1 MIGVVSYPILNT
13 TNENSTNKQKSLQ
26 EQQEINQLK
35 AIDRD
40 VRAHEMAHK
49 VAGGDLT
56 GPINYK
62 YVVGPN
68 GKKYA
73 VGGDVSIDVS
83 QGPTPQDTIRKMERV
98 IKAALAPVDPSAQ
111 DRAVAS
117 EAQMILQQAKMQEE
131 QTKNS
136 PNNSSYSLSIYA

>member
-1 MIGVVSYPILNT
+1 MIGVVGFPILSKNDKPS
-13 TNENSTNKQKSLQ
+13 NQRSLQ
-26 EQQEINQLK
+26 TQQEINQLK
-35 AIDRD
+35 AIDQD

-49 VAGGDLT
+49 IAGGDLT
-56 GPINYK
+56 GPVNYK

-83 QGPTPQDTIRKMERV
+83 PGPTPQDTIRKMERV

-111 DRAVAS
+111 DRAVAAQ
-117 EAQMILQQAKMQEE
+117 AQMMLEQAQIELQKEGS
-131 QTKNS
+131 NIS
-136 PNNSSYSLSIYA
+136 VYA

>member
-1 MIGVVSYPILNT
+1 MIGTVSYPILSNVGNT
-13 TNENSTNKQKSLQ
+13 NSKLKSIQ

-35 AIDRD
+35 SIDQD

-49 VAGGDLT
+49 IAGGDLT
-56 GPINYK
+56 GPVNYK

-83 QGPTPQDTIRKMERV
+83 PGPTPRDTIRKMQRV

-111 DRAVAS
+111 DRAVAAQ
-117 EAQMILQQAKMQEE
+117 AQMQLEQAQVEASKQ
-131 QTKNS
+131 NS
-136 PNNSSYSLSIYA
+136 NQYISIYA

>member
-1 MIGVVSYPILNT
+1 MIGVISFPIL
-13 TNENSTNKQKSLQ
+13 SKSDKPTSQ
-26 EQQEINQLK
+26 RSIQTQQEINQLK

-49 VAGGDLT
+49 IAGGDLT

-62 YVVGPN
+62 YVIGPN

-83 QGPTPQDTIRKMERV
+83 PGPTPQATIKKMERV

-111 DRAVAS
+111 DRAVAAQ
-117 EAQMILQQAKMQEE
+117 AQMMLEQAQMELQKEGS
-131 QTKNS
+131 NIS
-136 PNNSSYSLSIYA
+136 VYA

>member
-1 MIGVVSYPILNT
+1 MIGAVSYPILDT
-13 TNENSTNKQKSLQ
+13 ITKSNSNDSNKSLQ
-26 EQQEINQLK
+26 TQQEIDQLR

-40 VRAHEMAHK
+40 VRAHELAHK
-49 VAGGDLT
+49 TAGGDLT

-62 YVVGPN
+62 YVIGPN

-83 QGPTPQDTIRKMERV
+83 PGPTPKDTINKMQKV

-111 DRAVAS
+111 DRAVAAQ
-117 EAQMILQQAKMQEE
+117 AQMQLAQAQIQEQQQ
-131 QTKNS
+131 KNS
-136 PNNSSYSLSIYA
+136 QNSNQVFSVYA

>member
-1 MIGVVSYPILNT
+1 MIGVISFPVLSNVGKI
-13 TNENSTNKQKSLQ
+13 NKPSSQRSIQ
-26 EQQEINQLK
+26 TQQEISQLK
-35 AIDRD
+35 AIDQD

-49 VAGGDLT
+49 IAGGDLT

-83 QGPTPQDTIRKMERV
+83 PGPTPQATIKKMERV
-98 IKAALAPVDPSAQ
+98 IKAALAPIDPSAQ
-111 DRAVAS
+111 DRAVAAQ
-117 EAQMILQQAKMQEE
+117 AQMLLEQAQIELQKEGS
-131 QTKNS
+131 NI
-136 PNNSSYSLSIYA
+136 SIYA

>member
-1 MIGVVSYPILNT
+1 MIGVVSYPILSPKSDKPSN
-13 TNENSTNKQKSLQ
+13 QRSLQ
-26 EQQEINQLK
+26 TQQEINQLK
-35 AIDRD
+35 AIDQD

-49 VAGGDLT
+49 IAGGDLT

-62 YVVGPN
+62 YVIGPN

-83 QGPTPQDTIRKMERV
+83 PAPTPQETIKKMQRV

-111 DRAVAS
+111 DRAVAAQ
-117 EAQMILQQAKMQEE
+117 AQMMLEQAEIELQKEGS
-131 QTKNS
+131 KI
-136 PNNSSYSLSIYA
+136 SIYA

>member
-1 MIGVVSYPILNT
+1 MIGIGSGFPIL
-13 TNENSTNKQKSLQ
+13 SKSDKPTSQ
-26 EQQEINQLK
+26 RSIQTQQEINQLK
-35 AIDRD
+35 SIDQD

-49 VAGGDLT
+49 IAGGDLT
-56 GPINYK
+56 GPVNYK

-83 QGPTPQDTIRKMERV
+83 SGPTPQATIKKMERV

-111 DRAVAS
+111 DRAVAAQAQQQLNQ
-117 EAQMILQQAKMQEE
+117 AQMELSQEGS
-131 QTKNS
+131 NV
-136 PNNSSYSLSIYA
+136 SIYA